1 MLVRA
6 PLVKTQQHR
15 SIRVVDLTP
24 VVMARSRFGL
34 PKKGLVPFEA
44 AWNVS
49 DADDRPYAFH
59 CVSGV
64 ALTDFEQRHL
74 NRLNRETSKNNLA
87 FVFTVFPRN
96 LT

>member
-1 MLVRA
+1 
-6 PLVKTQQHR
+6 
-15 SIRVVDLTP
+15 
-24 VVMARSRFGL
+24 
-34 PKKGLVPFEA
+34 
-44 AWNVS
+44 
-49 DADDRPYAFH
+49 
-59 CVSGV
+59 VSGI